1 MNHGKF
7 QVKIKE
13 AIFMQSYDYSV
24 ANSVQAETT
33 YLFDVAEFIPANNTS
48 KVNVTQPFDSES
60 QT

>member
-1 MNHGKF
+1 
-7 QVKIKE
+7 
-13 AIFMQSYDYSV
+13 MQSYDYSV